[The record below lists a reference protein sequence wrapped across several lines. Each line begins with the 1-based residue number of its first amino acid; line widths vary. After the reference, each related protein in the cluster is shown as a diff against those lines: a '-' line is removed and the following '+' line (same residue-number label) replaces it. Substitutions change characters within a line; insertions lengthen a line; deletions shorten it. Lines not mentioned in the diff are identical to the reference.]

1 MIVPRFSQRRAAG
14 FSFGREGKNIPMN
27 RLQEL
32 VSAPNGINRYEVNLI
47 RIASYRNREMQGA
60 FYSPYCKK
68 SAPFSSELELLKLL
82 TRWMDSKEIPQS
94 TTRLRRFAKKTNN
107 KRAREGFPVKYP
119 SQKPREVLT
128 TAEEWN
134 LQEQPESST
143 TFIVQVTMRQNSTWQ
158 GILQRTDTNQV
169 RSFQSTLE
177 LLLLLTSAL
186 EGSLSSPWDDEPSA
200 DYGASQH

>member
-1 MIVPRFSQRRAAG
+1 M
-14 FSFGREGKNIPMN
+14 
-27 RLQEL
+27 
-32 VSAPNGINRYEVNLI
+32 
-47 RIASYRNREMQGA
+47 
-60 FYSPYCKK
+60 
-68 SAPFSSELELLKLL
+68 
-82 TRWMDSKEIPQS
+82 
-94 TTRLRRFAKKTNN
+94 
-107 KRAREGFPVKYP
+107 KYP

-134 LQEQPESST
+134 LQEQPEGST

-158 GILQRTDTNQV
+158 GTLQRTDTNQV

-200 DYGASQH
+200 DCDASHH